1 LVSFLITNILLANY
15 LKVPVYASPR
25 WKNLK
30 LYINTLALGLV
41 SLGLYFIGM
50 GVILVAPYF
59 YSNTVVAAAFVGL
72 KFYVIFKGVLRIIQ
86 QTFLKE
92 MVRDDIG
99 FKVDQLSSLLGL
111 TFAAFI
117 ICFPNTFISL
127 FFGNKYIPDKA
138 YFILL
143 GISALVYSLFS
154 SFTTR
159 AMLEK
164 KDNHYAISTL
174 SAAVFTLFVCVVL
187 SFIWQDSYTIGISI
201 LAGELF
207 FSTAM
212 LILMNRKIYLLE
224 RMRFFF
230 KSLLFAII
238 PVGATLLFSDKF
250 IPFLVSLSIYGV
262 FIFVFSYKK
271 FK

>member
-1 LVSFLITNILLANY
+1 MLISKY
-15 LKVPVYASPR
+15 LNVPIYASPR

-30 LYINTLALGLV
+30 LYIHTLSLGLV

-50 GVILVAPYF
+50 GVILITPYF
-59 YSNTVVAAAFVGL
+59 YSNTIVATAFVGL

-86 QTFLKE
+86 QAFLKE

-117 ICFPNTFISL
+117 ICFPGTFISL
-127 FFGNKYIPDKA
+127 FFGNKYIPDKT

-174 SAAVFTLFVCVVL
+174 SAAVFTLVVCVVL
-187 SFIWQDSYTIGISI
+187 SFIWHDSYSIGISI

-207 FSTAM
+207 FATAM
-212 LILMNRKIYLLE
+212 LILMNRKTYLTE
-224 RMRFFF
+224 RMRFFL

-238 PVGATLLFSDKF
+238 PVGATLLFSDKLT
-250 IPFLVSLSIYGV
+250 PFLVSLSIYSI
-262 FIFVFSYKK
+262 FIFAFSYKK
-271 FK
+271 FN